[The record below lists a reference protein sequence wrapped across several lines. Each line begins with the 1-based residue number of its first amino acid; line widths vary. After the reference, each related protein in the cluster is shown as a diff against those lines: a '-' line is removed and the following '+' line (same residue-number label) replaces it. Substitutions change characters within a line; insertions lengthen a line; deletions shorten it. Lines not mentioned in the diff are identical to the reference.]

1 MINEER
7 IFIDTDIKIGATVS
21 YQDKTIK
28 RPLVLLIAG
37 TGSMDRDGNSAAL
50 KTNIYKELSDMFVE
64 MGYVCIRYDKRGCH
78 ESKAPLSTHTLNA
91 LVDDAANII
100 HYAKNLD
107 YIDEEK
113 IVVYGH
119 SEGAMITTLL
129 TKDESLDL
137 RGIILLSGAA
147 MSLKD
152 AMVYQNYLLLEE
164 VKDMK
169 GILGWY
175 LRKVL
180 TKSKIDSQ
188 INGIFD
194 KARKSKKDL
203 LFYGGSIIP
212 TEYIKQHE
220 ALTKEDYIEM
230 LKSYKGEI
238 LALTGKSDVQANYK
252 LLESISSLENITI
265 STPDHVN
272 HLLRDVDS
280 ESNIMNLKKEYKLS
294 IKKPISTK
302 IKASIKDW
310 VNKL

>member
-1 MINEER
+1 
-7 IFIDTDIKIGATVS
+7 
-21 YQDKTIK
+21 
-28 RPLVLLIAG
+28 
-37 TGSMDRDGNSAAL
+37 
-50 KTNIYKELSDMFVE
+50 
-64 MGYVCIRYDKRGCH
+64 
-78 ESKAPLSTHTLNA
+78 
-91 LVDDAANII
+91 
-100 HYAKNLD
+100 
-107 YIDEEK
+107 
-113 IVVYGH
+113 
-119 SEGAMITTLL
+119 
-129 TKDESLDL
+129 
-137 RGIILLSGAA
+137 

-164 VKDMK
+164 VNDMK